1 MAVTMI
7 GTVTLREF
15 QARQLGTSGKGLQV
29 EGLVAMQIP
38 FSAATQTM
46 PFKVTEFAEKQAEF
60 MRKYF
65 FSEQGKQALAK
76 GNLSFDSQLGWYF
89 LIKEL
94 EFTSFKDAGA
104 AANTG
109 AVANNYK
116 KQEKTETTERPSL
129 LNSQFNAA
137 KEKEEELSNVTT
149 EDAAASAGT
158 NPGAFGNSS
167 FWQGLKKKTNE

>member
-15 QARQLGTSGKGLQV
+15 QARPLGTSGKGLQV

-104 AANTG
+104 ATNTG

-149 EDAAASAGT
+149 EDAAASAGA

>member
-15 QARQLGTSGKGLQV
+15 QARPLGTSGKGLQV

-104 AANTG
+104 TANTG

>member
-1 MAVTMI
+1 MDDRKKEKKGRKKEKGKGEKKMAVTMI

-15 QARQLGTSGKGLQV
+15 QAKPLGTSGKGLQV

-76 GNLSFDSQLGWYF
+76 GNLSNQ
-89 LIKEL
+89 
-94 EFTSFKDAGA
+94 
-104 AANTG
+104 
-109 AVANNYK
+109 
-116 KQEKTETTERPSL
+116 
-129 LNSQFNAA
+129 
-137 KEKEEELSNVTT
+137 
-149 EDAAASAGT
+149 
-158 NPGAFGNSS
+158 
-167 FWQGLKKKTNE
+167 WQ

>member
-15 QARQLGTSGKGLQV
+15 QARPLGTSGKGLQV

-104 AANTG
+104 AANTV

-149 EDAAASAGT
+149 EDAAASAGA

>member
-15 QARQLGTSGKGLQV
+15 QAKPLGTSGKGLQV

-116 KQEKTETTERPSL
+116 KQEKTETKERPSL

>member
-15 QARQLGTSGKGLQV
+15 QARPLGTSGKGLQV

-109 AVANNYK
+109 AAANNYK

-149 EDAAASAGT
+149 EDAAASAGA

>member
-15 QARQLGTSGKGLQV
+15 QAKPLGTSGKGLQV

-104 AANTG
+104 AANTV

-149 EDAAASAGT
+149 EDAAASAGA

>member
-15 QARQLGTSGKGLQV
+15 QAKPLGTSGKGLQV

-65 FSEQGKQALAK
+65 FLEQGKQALAK

-149 EDAAASAGT
+149 EDAAASAGA

>member
-15 QARQLGTSGKGLQV
+15 QARPLGTSGKGLQV

-38 FSAATQTM
+38 FSAVTQTM

-149 EDAAASAGT
+149 EDAAASAGA

>member
-1 MAVTMI
+1 MI

-15 QARQLGTSGKGLQV
+15 QAKPLGTSGKGLQV

-104 AANTG
+104 AANTV

-149 EDAAASAGT
+149 EDAAASAGA

>member
-1 MAVTMI
+1 MI

-15 QARQLGTSGKGLQV
+15 QARPLGTSGKGLQV

-104 AANTG
+104 AANTV

-149 EDAAASAGT
+149 EDAAASAGA